1 MLLALQQ
8 MCAELSDV
16 CLLKAIDQFPS
27 IHDAGRLLNVF
38 DPEALFLEIHPSER
52 SLELATEFHLHKPGL
67 ILIGYARQCDRPR
80 RAQAAEAGVADVL
93 TAPFSTDDVHG
104 ALVHA
109 FQARPP
115 EIHRNLVAFL
125 PAKPGNGASATVLHN
140 AGCLAALGRKV
151 LVIDADRQNGVLALR
166 AGVSPTHS
174 LDEALATAHELNEGT
189 WGYRRLRAAGYDLL
203 PTAQRPATRGFAP
216 WSYQRLLRFL
226 ISRYDNVLVDLGG
239 VPADG
244 SEAFLQQ
251 AQTVQLVTGAD
262 EASLFLAERR
272 REELRALRLDELRID
287 TVDAPAR
294 REDDVAASGGLF
306 SALRRRVLAHGH
318 RDRRA

>member
-8 MCAELSDV
+8 MCAGFSDV

-27 IHDAGRLLNVF
+27 VHDVGRLLNVL
-38 DPEALFLEIHPSER
+38 DPEAVFLEIHPSER
-52 SLELATEFHLHKPGL
+52 SLELAAELLQHKPDL

-93 TAPFSTDDVHG
+93 TAPFSTEDVHG

-109 FQARPP
+109 FQTRPP
-115 EIHRNLVAFL
+115 EIHRKLVAFL
-125 PAKPGNGASATVLHN
+125 PAKPGNGASAAALHH
-140 AGCLAALGRKV
+140 AGILAAGGRKV

-166 AGVSPTHS
+166 TGVSPTHC
-174 LDEALATAHELNEGT
+174 LDEALAAAHELDEGT

-203 PTAQRPATRGFAP
+203 PTAQRPAAHGFAP

-226 ISRYDNVLVDLGG
+226 TSHYDHVLVDLGG

-244 SEAFLQQ
+244 SEAFLRQ
-251 AQTVQLVTGAD
+251 ARTVHLVTGAD

-272 REELRALRLDELRID
+272 REELRALPVDALRIE
-287 TVDAPAR
+287 TVDATAR
-294 REDDVAASGGLF
+294 DQDEAGASGGLF
-306 SALRRRVLAHGH
+306 SAFRRRVLAHSH
-318 RDRRA
+318 RDRQA

>member
-16 CLLKAIDQFPS
+16 CLLKAIDQFPGV
-27 IHDAGRLLNVF
+27 HDGGRLLNVF

-52 SLELATEFHLHKPGL
+52 SLELAAEFHRHKPDL

-80 RAQAAEAGVADVL
+80 RAQAAKAGVADVL
-93 TAPFSTDDVHG
+93 IAPFSTDEVRST
-104 ALVHA
+104 LVRA
-109 FQARPP
+109 FQTRPP
-115 EIHRNLVAFL
+115 EIHRNLVAYL
-125 PAKPGNGASATVLHN
+125 PAKPGNGASTTALHT
-140 AGCLAALGRKV
+140 AGTLSAVGRKV

-166 AGVSPTHS
+166 TGVSPTHS

-189 WGYRRLRAAGYDLL
+189 WEYRRHRAGGYDLL
-203 PTAQRPATRGFAP
+203 PTAQRPAAHGFAP
-216 WSYQRLLRFL
+216 WSYRRLLRFL
-226 ISRYDNVLVDLGG
+226 ISHYDNVLVDLGG

-244 SEAFLQQ
+244 SETFLQQ
-251 AQTVQLVTGAD
+251 ARAVQLVTGAD

-272 REELRALRLDELRID
+272 REELRALRLDELRIE

-294 REDDVAASGGLF
+294 AADEAASGGLF